1 MKKSCYMKPS
11 VETLSSA
18 RLVEMMGPVSC
29 GSGAGITSPAG
40 AGADSF
46 FAPDGNAKPF

>member
-1 MKKSCYMKPS
+1 MKKSCYTKPS

-29 GSGAGITSPAG
+29 GSGANITSPAG
-40 AGADSF
+40 GGIDT
-46 FAPDGNAKPF
+46 FASPDGNAKLF